1 MRVVAVLGVPGAGKS
16 TQARV
21 LAAELG
27 GVARSAGDWV
37 RERAAGG
44 DPVARE
50 TVHTGQAIP
59 PALYRAFVTEALA
72 GPGPLVLD
80 GSPRDE
86 HHVAVLAA
94 ALPPDATVT
103 GILLDL
109 PAAQATT
116 RIAARRSPHPAPTDP
131 TAAGPTA
138 RPAAGAEAGAGAGAG
153 GAAAGWVDD
162 AGPAPRRPDDA
173 GPVVAVRIAGQV
185 AGLPGLVAAFE
196 AHWPLTVVDATAPP
210 ATVTGAVRRA
220 VAGPRPG
227 CPPAGGPPS

>member
-1 MRVVAVLGVPGAGKS
+1 VRVVAVLGVPGAGKS

-59 PALYRAFVTEALA
+59 PALYRAFLTEALS

-80 GSPRDE
+80 GSPRDA

-109 PAAQATT
+109 PATQATT
-116 RIAARRSPHPAPTDP
+116 RIAARRPPHPPTTDP
-131 TAAGPTA
+131 TAGPTA
-138 RPAAGAEAGAGAGAG
+138 GAE
-153 GAAAGWVDD
+153 GAAAGR
-162 AGPAPRRPDDA
+162 ADDA
-173 GPVVAVRIAGQV
+173 GPVAARPDDEGPVAAVRIAGQV
-185 AGLPGLVAAFE
+185 AGLPGLMAAFE

-210 ATVTGAVRRA
+210 ATVTAAVRRA
-220 VAGPRPG
+220 VAAPPPG
-227 CPPAGGPPS
+227 CPPAAGPPS

>member
-1 MRVVAVLGVPGAGKS
+1 MAVLGGPGAGKS

-27 GVARSAGDWV
+27 AVARSAGDWV

-59 PALYRAFVTEALA
+59 PALYRGFLAEVLA

-109 PAAQATT
+109 PADQAADRVGT
-116 RIAARRSPHPAPTDP
+116 R
-131 TAAGPTA
+131 
-138 RPAAGAEAGAGAGAG
+138 
-153 GAAAGWVDD
+153 
-162 AGPAPRRPDDA
+162 PRLRPDDA
-173 GPVVAVRIAGQV
+173 EAVAAARV
-185 AGLPGLVAAFE
+185 ANQAVALPALVAAFRE
-196 AHWPLTVVDATAPP
+196 RWPLTVVDATAPP
-210 ATVTGAVRRA
+210 DAVTAAVRLA
-220 VAGPRPG
+220 AAEG
-227 CPPAGGPPS
+227 